1 MDKHFDRPELSKLK
15 KDEINSYKYLK
26 QLDRSHQYLQHK
38 FLMEEEKERK
48 RLQTMMNPLVI
59 LSNFKREMKN
69 VSQIIPSK
77 GKYEFYQTL
86 FKKPEEL

>member
-1 MDKHFDRPELSKLK
+1 MDKHFGRPELSKLK

-48 RLQTMMNPLVI
+48 RLPTMMDSLVI
-59 LSNFKREMKN
+59 LSNFKRKYKN
-69 VSQIIPSK
+69 KKCFSNYSIK
-77 GKYEFYQTL
+77 GKV
-86 FKKPEEL
+86 